1 MIKYWLPIF
10 VFIGLSS
17 CNNSDSGKIFDSFHR
32 AEFDSIEI
40 QNRLK
45 RKAKELVDFASSNN
59 IYNQDIAFMIDMKI
73 PSSKKRF
80 MVYNLKDKRIFE
92 RGLVAHGS
100 GSETEGDTLKFSN
113 IEHSNSTSLGMYK
126 IGGSYKGQFGKA
138 YKLHG
143 LNKTNDQAYL
153 RNVVLHSYDR
163 VPDRE
168 TILPIC
174 NSRGCPMVSKNF
186 FSILEH
192 YIDQSKGKL
201 ILYIYY

>member
-1 MIKYWLPIF
+1 MEKID
-10 VFIGLSS
+10 SS
-17 CNNSDSGKIFDSFHR
+17 QRSELDDK
-32 AEFDSIEI
+32 EIE
-40 QNRLK
+40 NRLK
-45 RKAKELVDFASSNN
+45 RNANELVDFVRSNK

-73 PSSKKRF
+73 PSSKNRF
-80 MVYNLKDKRIFE
+80 MVYNLKEKRILE
-92 RGLVAHGS
+92 KGLVAHGS

-126 IGGSYKGQFGKA
+126 IGGSYIGQFGKA

-143 LNKTNDQAYL
+143 LNNTNDKAYL
-153 RNVVLHSYDR
+153 RNVVLHSYYR

-174 NSRGCPMVSKNF
+174 NSRGCPMVSKKF
-186 FSILEH
+186 FSILEN
-192 YIDQSKGKL
+192 YIDQSKSKL

>member
-1 MIKYWLPIF
+1 LIA
-10 VFIGLSS
+10 
-17 CNNSDSGKIFDSFHR
+17 CNNSG
-32 AEFDSIEI
+32 SIEKLDSSQRSELDDKEI
-40 QNRLK
+40 ENRLK
-45 RKAKELVDFASSNN
+45 RNANELVDFVRSNK

-73 PSSKKRF
+73 PSSKNRF
-80 MVYNLKDKRIFE
+80 MVYNLKEKRILE
-92 RGLVAHGS
+92 KGLVAHGS

-126 IGGSYKGQFGKA
+126 IGGSYIGQFGKA

-143 LNKTNDQAYL
+143 LNNTNDKAYL
-153 RNVVLHSYDR
+153 RNVVLHSYYR

-186 FSILEH
+186 FLILEH
-192 YIDQSKGKL
+192 YIDQSKSKL

>member
-1 MIKYWLPIF
+1 MA
-10 VFIGLSS
+10 
-17 CNNSDSGKIFDSFHR
+17 CNNSGSMEKLDSSQRSELDDK
-32 AEFDSIEI
+32 EIE
-40 QNRLK
+40 NRLK
-45 RKAKELVDFASSNN
+45 RNANELVDFVRSNK

-73 PSSKKRF
+73 PSSKNRF
-80 MVYNLKDKRIFE
+80 MVYNLKEKRILE
-92 RGLVAHGS
+92 KGLVAHGS

-126 IGGSYKGQFGKA
+126 IGGSYIGQFGKA

-143 LNKTNDQAYL
+143 LNNTNDKAYL
-153 RNVVLHSYDR
+153 RNVVLHSYYR

-186 FSILEH
+186 FLILEH
-192 YIDQSKGKL
+192 YIDQSKSKL

>member
-1 MIKYWLPIF
+1 MIA
-10 VFIGLSS
+10 
-17 CNNSDSGKIFDSFHR
+17 CNNSGAIKKLDSSQTSELDDK
-32 AEFDSIEI
+32 EIE
-40 QNRLK
+40 NRLK
-45 RKAKELVDFASSNN
+45 RNANELVDFVRSNK

-73 PSSKKRF
+73 PSSKNRF
-80 MVYNLKDKRIFE
+80 MVYNLKEKRILE
-92 RGLVAHGS
+92 KGLVAHGS

-126 IGGSYKGQFGKA
+126 IGGSYIGQFGKA

-143 LNKTNDQAYL
+143 LNNTNDKAYL
-153 RNVVLHSYDR
+153 RNVVLHSYYR

-186 FSILEH
+186 FLILEH
-192 YIDQSKGKL
+192 YIDQSKSKL